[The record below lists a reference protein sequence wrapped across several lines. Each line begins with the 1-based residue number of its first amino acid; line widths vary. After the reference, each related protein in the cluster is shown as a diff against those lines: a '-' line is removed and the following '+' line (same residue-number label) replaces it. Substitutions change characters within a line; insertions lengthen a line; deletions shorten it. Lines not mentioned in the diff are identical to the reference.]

1 MGLWSSLIIT
11 TCLILIVWE
20 LRDIKK
26 RLDKILEHFGEEDD
40 EEASETKPKGLG
52 LLPED

>member
-11 TCLILIVWE
+11 TLLILIVWE

-26 RLDKILEHFGEEDD
+26 RLDKILERFGEESD
-40 EEASETKPKGLG
+40 EKEE
-52 LLPED
+52 